1 MNLKFCYLDHGVFN
15 FFSRSTIRSL
25 LGWVDYWCKST
36 AYNLNSMC
44 IFFFIQYFSCESTI
58 WGPNLMKKFTPPQKQ
73 FSKDNTGCSSWF
85 NFFFLIIILI
95 SVIKFHWD
103 WIILTD
109 VSSESE
115 ICQNWNFRL
124 TSLPNHLCKDG
135 SQNISVSLNLNKIRN

>member
-36 AYNLNSMC
+36 AYNLNSMH

-58 WGPNLMKKFTPPQKQ
+58 WGPNLMKNSPLPRNSFPKIILVVA
-73 FSKDNTGCSSWF
+73 GGLI
-85 NFFFLIIILI
+85 FFLIIILI